1 MNSKANKITIEIR
14 KTAPTAIPTEIPIVE
29 VTEIVLSGML
39 TTGSE
44 VLGDILCGEAVV
56 LNSFV

>member
-14 KTAPTAIPTEIPIVE
+14 NTAPTAIPTEIPIVE

-44 VLGDILCGEAVV
+44 VLGDILCDEAVV